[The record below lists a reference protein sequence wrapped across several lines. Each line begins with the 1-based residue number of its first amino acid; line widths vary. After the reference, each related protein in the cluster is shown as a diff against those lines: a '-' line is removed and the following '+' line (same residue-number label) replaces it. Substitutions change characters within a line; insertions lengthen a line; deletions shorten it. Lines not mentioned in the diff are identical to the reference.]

1 MWEDP
6 IVAETR
12 AIRDIIAK
20 RFGYDAKALGEHFKA
35 MSLADLAAL
44 VDDAARSTPPSD
56 PYSTTASLRPARTT
70 E

>member
-12 AIRDIIAK
+12 AIRDAIAK
-20 RFGYDAKALGEHFKA
+20 RFGYDAKALGEYFKA
-35 MSLADLAAL
+35 MSLAELAAL
-44 VDDAARSTPPSD
+44 IDDAAASTPPSD
-56 PYSTTASLRPARTT
+56 PHSTTTNPRRAQTT